1 MGMNNSRILGVV
13 VLVGLLAGVA
23 PYVWRHLPD
32 WLASP
37 PSSSPASTVQ
47 MPPAAA
53 ASTTTPAERAAK
65 PAPGAPAAPGPTR
78 AGDMPMASSDEPA
91 IDGTGRRSSGASGG
105 SAGATAGGG
114 RANATGS
121 RPPSNLY
128 LAANAATWTR
138 LDVAIDGPTRIRTG
152 GEMAVGPSVI
162 GASGFHAI
170 VRQEDL
176 VLPAAPYLSVIGR
189 LCGPDGCSKPFAV
202 GAGTLVCPSQIGST
216 GTLELWTNNFRGTR
230 VAESRTV
237 YSQASGGFYV
247 YASPA
252 AADACGRDAGAR
264 PGGDVAAL
272 SEGTTL
278 ARPEF
283 VVSSRQGAW
292 KPFFVPLGGALR
304 FQATGQV
311 RPSGN
316 LRATGPE
323 GIAVTDPTWWS
334 YPGTSAIV
342 VDVSHP
348 LYVPDVPY
356 QALIGRVCGASNC
369 GAPFFIGR
377 ERTICAAE
385 DLQDRLE
392 VWINNT
398 VAPKGMMEQRM
409 PLTLQVFDL
418 QARTGEY
425 RFSLTGAS
433 RAACGNGAAGSR

>member
-1 MGMNNSRILGVV
+1 
-13 VLVGLLAGVA
+13 
-23 PYVWRHLPD
+23 
-32 WLASP
+32 
-37 PSSSPASTVQ
+37 
-47 MPPAAA
+47 
-53 ASTTTPAERAAK
+53 
-65 PAPGAPAAPGPTR
+65 
-78 AGDMPMASSDEPA
+78 
-91 IDGTGRRSSGASGG
+91 
-105 SAGATAGGG
+105 
-114 RANATGS
+114 
-121 RPPSNLY
+121 
-128 LAANAATWTR
+128 
-138 LDVAIDGPTRIRTG
+138 
-152 GEMAVGPSVI
+152 MAVGPSVI

-189 LCGPDGCSKPFAV
+189 VCADDGCSKPFAI
-202 GAGTLVCPSQIGST
+202 GAGTLVCPSQIGTT
-216 GTLELWTNNFRGTR
+216 GALELWTNNFRGTR
-230 VAESRTV
+230 VAESRSV

-252 AADACGRDAGAR
+252 GAEACGPDAGAR
-264 PGGDVAAL
+264 TSGDVAAL
-272 SEGTTL
+272 AEGATL

-292 KPFFVPLGGALR
+292 KPFFVPLGGAVR
-304 FQATGQV
+304 IQATGQV

-323 GIAVTDPTWWS
+323 GLAVTDPAWWS

-342 VDVSHP
+342 VDASHP

-356 QALIGRVCGASNC
+356 QSLIGRVCGAARC
-369 GAPFFIGR
+369 GAPFLVGR
-377 ERTICAAE
+377 ERTVCAAE

-398 VAPKGMMEQRM
+398 VAPKGLIEQTM

-433 RAACGNGAAGSR
+433 RAACGNAAAGSR